1 MNQSNRLKLHALSSS
16 ANIDFDK
23 YRTKNYKHF
32 DNKLSFKNAV
42 DRVTN
47 PCWVKRHEFYPF
59 IHFSIKIHKYNNE
72 MKGKGKP
79 EPKERKIFYASH
91 IDSYIYKYYGDL
103 LNDVY
108 NKVAVKRGIDS
119 VATAYRKKN
128 DGKSNIHFAKE
139 VIDYIKSNNQAFIY
153 VADFKSFFDEL
164 DHQYLK
170 NQLQT
175 VLEKETLPDDYYAV
189 FKSITKYSWIDK
201 TKIDELL
208 KKKYKNRDKRK
219 KLSRLLDEKDFRR
232 FRKANKQNVEYNKN
246 NYGIPQ
252 GAGLSSV
259 CSNIYLLDFDEELNN
274 YVESCGG
281 LYRRYCDDLIIVI
294 PFDGDATRY
303 DISQHLNV
311 IEKVKEK
318 TPRLI
323 IQKEK
328 TKKFIYNQDRIYD
341 DNFDPSI
348 LDYLGFAF
356 DGHNVKLREK
366 SLFKFYC
373 RAYKKVRLCN
383 WKSAK
388 SGVKK
393 YRKSLYIK
401 YTHLGNG
408 KAGYGNFLTYAD
420 RAQKVFDKD
429 SKTNNFMTYQVKNH
443 WKKIQKRL
451 ITPKPKKSST

>member
-1 MNQSNRLKLHALSSS
+1 MNQSNRLKLHPLSSS
-16 ANIDFDK
+16 ANINFDK
-23 YRTKNYKHF
+23 YHTKNYKHF
-32 DNKLSFKNAV
+32 DNKVSIKNAV
-42 DRVTN
+42 DRITN
-47 PCWVKRHEFYPF
+47 PCWVKKHGFYPF

-72 MKGKGKP
+72 MKGKEKP
-79 EPKERKIFYASH
+79 VPKERKIFYASH
-91 IDSYIYKYYGDL
+91 IDSFIYKYYGDL
-103 LNDVY
+103 LNDMY

-128 DGKSNIHFAKE
+128 DGKCNIHFAKE
-139 VIDYIKSNNQAFIY
+139 VIDYIKRNNQAFIY

-164 DHQYLK
+164 DHKYLK

-175 VLEKETLPDDYYAV
+175 VLEKETLPGDYYAV
-189 FKSITKYSWIDK
+189 FKSITKYSWVEK

-219 KLSRLLDEKDFRR
+219 KLPRLLDEMDFRR
-232 FRKANKQNVEYNKN
+232 FRKANDQNVEYNKN

-259 CSNIYLLDFDEELNN
+259 CSNIYLLDFDEEINN

-294 PFDGDATRY
+294 PFKGEANCY
-303 DISQHLNV
+303 DYSQHLDL
-311 IEKVKEK
+311 IEQVKK
-318 TPRLI
+318 QTPRLI

-328 TKKFIYNQDRIYD
+328 TKRFIYNQDRIYD
-341 DNFDPSI
+341 ENYKPSI

-383 WKSAK
+383 WKSEE

-393 YRKSLYIK
+393 YRKSLYTK

-408 KAGYGNFLTYAD
+408 KAGYGNFLTYAE
-420 RAQKVFDKD
+420 RAQEIFDKD
-429 SKTNNFMTYQVKNH
+429 SATNNLMAYQVKNH

-451 ITPKPKKSST
+451 ITPKPKK